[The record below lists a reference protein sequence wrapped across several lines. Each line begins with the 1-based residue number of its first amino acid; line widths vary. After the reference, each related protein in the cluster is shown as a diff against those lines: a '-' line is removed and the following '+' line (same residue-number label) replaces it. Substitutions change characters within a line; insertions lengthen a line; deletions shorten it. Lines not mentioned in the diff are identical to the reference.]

1 MAVAI
6 GHDAHV
12 PRPIE
17 IMTPEA
23 YCEARAAKS
32 GSSFYYSFRLLP
44 PARRAAITAL
54 YAFCREVDDVVDE
67 CSEPALAAI
76 KLKWWDEEIDRA
88 YDGRPEHP
96 VGQALADHVRRYDM
110 PRDVLHE
117 IVAGMAMDLTR
128 HRYPDTAALAGYCY
142 HAAGTVG
149 ILAAHVFGFEDP
161 ATLVYARELGHAL
174 QLINIIRDV
183 REDAD
188 RGRIYLPQDARL
200 AGRTRDRGT
209 YPPRHGP
216 RNPARHRPGRAADR
230 AGDGRDLPGHARR
243 DRARRL
249 PRARAPRA
257 PDPAA
262 QAVDRLERRTA
273 RAAPGE
279 AGRLRRVSQ
288 GCRRR
293 RRLGRPGRGRHA
305 RRRGHAHD
313 VA

>member
-1 MAVAI
+1 
-6 GHDAHV
+6 
-12 PRPIE
+12 
-17 IMTPEA
+17 MTPEA

-44 PARRAAITAL
+44 PERRAAITAL

-96 VGQALADHVRRYDM
+96 VGQALAAHAPRYDL

-128 HRYPDTAALAGYCY
+128 HRYPDDAALADYCY

-161 ATLVYARELGHAL
+161 ATLDYARELGHAL

-183 REDAD
+183 REDAE
-188 RGRIYLPQDARL
+188 RGRAPAGL
-200 AGRTRDRGT
+200 A
-209 YPPRHGP
+209 PLL
-216 RNPARHRPGRAADR
+216 AE
-230 AGDGRDLPGHARR
+230 L
-243 DRARRL
+243 
-249 PRARAPRA
+249 
-257 PDPAA
+257 AA
-262 QAVDRLERRTA
+262 QARAHHATALATLPAIDRAAQRTGLVMGAIYLATLDEIERDGFRVLEHRVHLTPLRKLWIAWRAARRERRLTA
-273 RAAPGE
+273 RAA
-279 AGRLRRVSQ
+279 
-288 GCRRR
+288 
-293 RRLGRPGRGRHA
+293 
-305 RRRGHAHD
+305 
-313 VA
+313 

>member
-23 YCEARAAKS
+23 YCEARATKS

-188 RGRIYLPQDARL
+188 RGRIYLPQDAL
-200 AGRTRDRGT
+200 E
-209 YPPRHGP
+209 RHGIAEADLL
-216 RNPARHRPGRAADR
+216 RGQPAPGLADLLAELATEARTHHAMALETLPAIDRVAQRTGLVMGAIYLATLDEIERDGFRVLEHRVHLTPLRKLWIAWSAARRERGLAKR
-230 AGDGRDLPGHARR
+230 AG
-243 DRARRL
+243 
-249 PRARAPRA
+249 
-257 PDPAA
+257 
-262 QAVDRLERRTA
+262 
-273 RAAPGE
+273 
-279 AGRLRRVSQ
+279 
-288 GCRRR
+288 
-293 RRLGRPGRGRHA
+293 
-305 RRRGHAHD
+305 
-313 VA
+313 

>member
-1 MAVAI
+1 MADAI

-128 HRYPDTAALAGYCY
+128 HRYPDASALADYCY

-183 REDAD
+183 REDAE
-188 RGRIYLPQDARL
+188 RGRIYLPQDAL
-200 AGRTRDRGT
+200 G
-209 YPPRHGP
+209 RHGIAEAELL
-216 RNPARHRPGRAADR
+216 RGQPAPGLADLLAELAAE
-230 AGDGRDLPGHARR
+230 
-243 DRARRL
+243 
-249 PRARAPRA
+249 ARAHHAMALETLP
-257 PDPAA
+257 
-262 QAVDRLERRTA
+262 AVDRVAQRTGLVMGAIYLATLDEIERDGFRVLEHRVHLTPLRKLWIAWSAARRERRLA
-273 RAAPGE
+273 KRAG
-279 AGRLRRVSQ
+279 
-288 GCRRR
+288 
-293 RRLGRPGRGRHA
+293 
-305 RRRGHAHD
+305 
-313 VA
+313 